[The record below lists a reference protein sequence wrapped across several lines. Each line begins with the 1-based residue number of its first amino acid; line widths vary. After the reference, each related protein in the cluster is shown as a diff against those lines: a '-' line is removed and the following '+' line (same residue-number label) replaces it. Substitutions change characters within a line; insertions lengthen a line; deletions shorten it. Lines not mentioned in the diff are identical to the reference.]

1 MSPRQATAISLS
13 KRLFLLVILSTA
25 SIFLI
30 KGIYS
35 LGSAQSQE
43 SSSQERQFKTKE
55 FKDMPLKVESV
66 ANLQSERWNEDLQ
79 ITVKNV
85 SRKPIYFILAYI
97 VFPEEIV
104 ADGFVGIRLMF
115 GKRENLRVRQI
126 ANEKDPHLDPDETH
140 VFTIPE
146 PFKRGFAGRTYKDFR
161 LEFIV
166 ISFGDGTGFEGSA
179 PRDFRNDKTLIPEI
193 PTGQEKKR
201 GQIVR

>member
-1 MSPRQATAISLS
+1 MSPDRPTAISFL
-13 KRLFLLVILSTA
+13 KILFLLSVLATA
-25 SIFLI
+25 SILLI
-30 KGIYS
+30 S
-35 LGSAQSQE
+35 HAMRTAQSQD

-55 FKDMPLKVESV
+55 FQDIPLRVESV
-66 ANLQSERWNEDLQ
+66 TNLQSEKWNEDLE
-79 ITVKNV
+79 IKVKNI

-97 VFPEEIV
+97 IFPEEKMS
-104 ADGFVGIRLMF
+104 DGFVGIRLMF

-126 ANEKDPHLDPDETH
+126 ANEKDPHLNPDETY

-161 LEFIV
+161 LEFFV

-179 PRDFRNDKTLIPEI
+179 PRDFRNDKTLIRET

-201 GQIVR
+201 AQIVC